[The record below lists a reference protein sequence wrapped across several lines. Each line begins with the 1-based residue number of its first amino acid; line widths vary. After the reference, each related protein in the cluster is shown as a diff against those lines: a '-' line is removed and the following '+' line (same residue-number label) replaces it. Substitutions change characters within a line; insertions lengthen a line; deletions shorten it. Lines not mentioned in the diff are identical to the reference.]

1 MSDADI
7 FRDALN
13 PALAVR
19 ETSFVETQ
27 RFVPGDVIDVNSQW
41 CRVIPSEQGGQGNG
55 FIPLVSDDGTLQFI
69 GCEPFFVAG
78 KQRLRVPGNFPF
90 SSMYFQRATRRE
102 LLSGAPYPSYPS
114 NGSGL
119 TELYNQTFITPSVA
133 AGQWAYLDANLT
145 WRVAAVGVVA
155 SLPFGWGVANAAN
168 RGRYFDVQVS
178 LNSGLGG
185 IKGIYFAPVADP
197 AGAQLL
203 AAAFQVNPS
212 SGNPSSYVTVG
223 DEATILATSAAFVA
237 SGYANVKS
245 ARAWTIGLVPTAV
258 ATIDGYMSV
267 IRRGF

>member
-1 MSDADI
+1 MSDQNV

-13 PALAVR
+13 PAIDQR

-27 RFVPGDVIDVNSQW
+27 LFRPGDVIDLMAQW
-41 CRVIPSEQGGQGNG
+41 IRVIPLEQGGPGNG
-55 FIPLVSDDGTLQFI
+55 FIPLVADDGTLQFL
-69 GCEPFFVAG
+69 GSEPVFIAG

-90 SSMYFQRATRRE
+90 SGMYLQKSSRRE
-102 LLSGAPYPSYPS
+102 FLSGPPFPSYPG

-119 TELYNQTFITPSVA
+119 AELYNQTFVTPSIG

-145 WRVAAVGVVA
+145 WQVAATGVVA
-155 SLPFGWGVANAAN
+155 SLPFGWGATNPLN

-178 LNSGLGG
+178 LNAGAGG
-185 IKGIYFAPVADP
+185 IKGVYFAPVADA
-197 AGAQLL
+197 AGGF
-203 AAAFQVNPS
+203 AAAAAYQVNPS
-212 SGNPSSYVTVG
+212 STTPHSYITVG
-223 DEATILATSAAFVA
+223 DEATTLATSAVFLA

-258 ATIDGYMSV
+258 ASIDGYMSV